1 MKETTEIRKSG
12 SASQGIKRR
21 SFVKALGGGIV
32 LFFAP
37 WSALNLMALPAEQRR
52 SLTKDYNA
60 FLHIA
65 EDGTV
70 SCFTGKIEM
79 GQGVITSLAQMMAD
93 ELNVPL
99 EKVKMVMG
107 DTELCPYDAGTW
119 GSLTTRAFGPAML
132 AAAAEARAVM
142 IQMASE
148 KLGVEAGRLE
158 VSNGVI
164 SEAGN
169 HETKITYAELARGK
183 KLERYMDIKPAV
195 EDCRKYTL
203 VGKPLKHSDAREK
216 VTGRA
221 KYTGDLKLPGML
233 HARIFRPP
241 SHGAKLVSADLSG
254 AEAVAGVKVLRDGDF
269 IAVVSENRDLADL
282 AVVRINAEYS
292 FDELKVNDETLFDYI
307 NLGEYRSNEVASAGD
322 MSAAPQ
328 LCDKVF
334 EHEYHDPYLA
344 HTPIETHTALA
355 AWEGDKLTVWAST
368 QSPFGLQD
376 TLVREFAT
384 TLENVRVITPFVGG
398 GFGGKASSQQ
408 GVEAARLARMTGKP
422 VMLAWTREEEF
433 MYDSFHPASVIK
445 VKSGIDNDG
454 KIIMWD
460 YNIYLAGTRGSEATY
475 DIPNVR
481 ITNYREDRTKYP
493 VHPFAT
499 GPWRAPNNN
508 TNTFARE
515 TQVDIMAAAAGTDPL
530 EFRLRNLKDE
540 RMIGVLKAVAEKFG
554 YVPGQKS
561 HSPVRGIGIACG
573 ADAGTWVAEIAEVEV
588 NRATGEVK
596 VVRIACAQ
604 DMGLCVNPQGAL
616 IQMEGCLTMALGYT
630 FTEEVRFEGGVVK
643 DRNFDSYRIPGFSWV
658 PKLECVIMDRKDQPP
673 QGGGEPA
680 IIAVGAA
687 VGNAI
692 FNATGARLFR
702 VPFTPDRV
710 LRALG
715 KSEGLKVGES
725 EGLKVG
731 ESEGLKVGESE
742 GLRVGESEGQGGG
755 KRKRHK
761 RPKSRIA

>member
-1 MKETTEIRKSG
+1 MKTTSKTG
-12 SASQGIKRR
+12 NSASSPRGMRRR

-37 WSALNLMALPAEQRR
+37 WDALDLMALPAEQRR

-79 GQGVITSLAQMMAD
+79 GQGVITSLAQMMAE
-93 ELNVPL
+93 ELSVPL
-99 EKVKMVMG
+99 EKVRMVMG
-107 DTELCPYDAGTW
+107 DTDLCPYDAGTW

-132 AAAAEARAVM
+132 AAAAEAKAILV
-142 IQMASE
+142 QMASE
-148 KLGVEAGRLE
+148 KLGVEASRLE
-158 VSNGVI
+158 VENGII
-164 SEAGN
+164 SESGN
-169 HETKITYAELARGK
+169 PSASVTYGELAKGK
-183 KLERYMDIKPAV
+183 KLERYMEIKPPV
-195 EDCRKYTL
+195 KDYRKYTL
-203 VGKPLKHSDAREK
+203 VGKPLKHSDAHDK

-221 KYTGDLKLPGML
+221 KYTGDLTLPGMV

-241 SHGAKLVSADLSG
+241 SHGAKLVSVDLSG
-254 AEAVAGVKVLRDGDF
+254 AEAVTGARVLRDGDL
-269 IAVVSENRDLADL
+269 IAVVSENRDTADL
-282 AVVRINAEYS
+282 AVSRISAEYT
-292 FDELKVNDETLFDYI
+292 FDELKVNNETLFEFI
-307 NLGEYRSNEVASAGD
+307 NRGEYRANEVASSGD
-322 MSAAPQ
+322 IASAPQ
-328 LCDKVF
+328 QCDKLF

-344 HTPIETHTALA
+344 HAPIEPHTALA
-355 AWEGDKLTVWAST
+355 KWDGDKVTVWAST

-376 TLVREFAT
+376 SIVRELGM
-384 TLENVRVITPFVGG
+384 TLENVRVITPFLGG

-408 GVEAARLARMTGKP
+408 GVEAAKLSRLAGKP

-433 MYDSFHPASVIK
+433 MYDTFHPASVIR
-445 VKSGIDNDG
+445 VKSGMGSDG
-454 KIIMWD
+454 KIMMWD
-460 YNIYLAGTRGSEATY
+460 YSIYLAGTRGSEATY

-493 VHPFAT
+493 VHPFGT

-515 TQVDIMAAAAGTDPL
+515 TQVDIMAAAAGIDPL

-540 RMIGVLKAVAEKFG
+540 RMIGVLKAVADKFG
-554 YVPGQKS
+554 YVPGKKS
-561 HSPVRGIGIACG
+561 PGRGIGIACG

-588 NRATGEVK
+588 NIATGEVK
-596 VVRIACAQ
+596 VVRVACAQ

-616 IQMEGCLTMALGYT
+616 IQMEGCITMALGYT

-643 DRNFDSYRIPGFSWV
+643 DRNFDSYKIPRFSWV
-658 PKLECVIMDRKDQPP
+658 PKLDCVIMDKKDQPP

-680 IIAVGAA
+680 IIAVGGA

-702 VPFTPDRV
+702 VPFTPERV
-710 LRALG
+710 LEAIG
-715 KSEGLKVGES
+715 KSEGPDHKPVGVSDSPSANPQS
-725 EGLKVG
+725 EG
-731 ESEGLKVGESE
+731 EDE
-742 GLRVGESEGQGGG
+742 G
-755 KRKRHK
+755 KRKK
-761 RPKSRIA
+761 RPGRRERRTN